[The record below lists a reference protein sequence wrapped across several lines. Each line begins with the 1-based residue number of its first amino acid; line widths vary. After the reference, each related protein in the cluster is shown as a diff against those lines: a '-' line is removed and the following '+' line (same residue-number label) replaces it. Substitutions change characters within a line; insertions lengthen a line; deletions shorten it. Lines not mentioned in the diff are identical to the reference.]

1 MALLL
6 LTQAGLWAT
15 TGTLHIVGVQ
25 PLPLRVESALP
36 FVLAV
41 AFFNL
46 VIAAGMVFLKSWA
59 WVAAM
64 TLQGVALAGALWS
77 YFEGEPNYAAM
88 ALSVFVVFYLNLRE
102 VRRPFGVE
110 DLRARDRDDRR

>member
-1 MALLL
+1 MVVLLL
-6 LTQAGLWAT
+6 AQAVLWAT

-25 PLPLRVESALP
+25 PLPLAVESALP

-46 VIAAGMVFLKSWA
+46 VIAVGMVFLRSWA
-59 WVAAM
+59 WIAAM
-64 TLQGVALAGALWS
+64 TVQGVALAGALWS
-77 YFEGEPNYAAM
+77 YFQGEPNYPAM
-88 ALSVFVVFYLNLRE
+88 LLSVFLVFYLNLRE

-110 DLRARDRDDRR
+110 ELRPRSERERR